1 MQFSFVFASKKNM
14 FKFLITKSEEK
25 NIVRF
30 VKLPPKML
38 NSSLA
43 DS

>member
-1 MQFSFVFASKKNM
+1 LPDTGKINVKNVSFL
-14 FKFLITKSEEK
+14 LITKSEEE
-25 NIVRF
+25 NVVGF